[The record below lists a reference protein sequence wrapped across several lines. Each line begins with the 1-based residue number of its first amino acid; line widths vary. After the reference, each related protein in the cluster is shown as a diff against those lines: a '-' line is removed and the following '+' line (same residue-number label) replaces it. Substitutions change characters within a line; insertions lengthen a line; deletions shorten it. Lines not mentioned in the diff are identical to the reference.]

1 MPIFYYIS
9 VVIIEFRWN
18 KVSERIRPDVA
29 YELETEFEYY
39 VGTYLTYMIHRSMHI
54 ALVYPYYIRS
64 EYIYYMYIPTLLKN
78 QY

>member
-1 MPIFYYIS
+1 MPIFYYTS
-9 VVIIEFRWN
+9 EVSKEFRWN
-18 KVSERIRPDVA
+18 KVLERILPDVA

-54 ALVYPYYIRS
+54 ALVYPYYLHALHIL
-64 EYIYYMYIPTLLKN
+64 TLLKN